1 MYNSYRR
8 ITLFLR
14 HTTVVREV
22 YNTPVMHIL
31 TENFISLRFIN
42 ANRTVAVTSPGSGS
56 APLAFYASVGNG
68 CLYLP
73 SFFMVID
80 CLTAGWSLCTLC
92 L

>member
-1 MYNSYRR
+1 MYSSYRR
-8 ITLFLR
+8 ITFFLS

-22 YNTPVMHIL
+22 YNTLVMHIL
-31 TENFISLRFIN
+31 TENIISVRFIN

-56 APLAFYASVGNG
+56 ATLAFYTSVGKD

-80 CLTAGWSLCTLC
+80 SLIAGWSLCTLC
-92 L
+92 F